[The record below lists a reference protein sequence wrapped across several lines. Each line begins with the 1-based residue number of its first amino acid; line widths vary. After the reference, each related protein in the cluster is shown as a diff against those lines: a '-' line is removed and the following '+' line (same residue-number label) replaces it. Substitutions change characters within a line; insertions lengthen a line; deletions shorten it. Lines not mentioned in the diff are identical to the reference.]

1 MSFVG
6 VDINVC
12 SEVLLRYTFS
22 MWLINQRIF
31 NLFLLVKITTKIA
44 LYFRRVAG
52 LNVARAKKIVD
63 WREKNGPFQCREQL
77 KTISGIGP
85 KTYEQC
91 AGFVRVLPETRTSA
105 ENGYVNF

>member
-12 SEVLLRYTFS
+12 SEVLLRYKFS
-22 MWLINQRIF
+22 GGLRRKF
-31 NLFLLVKITTKIA
+31 NLILLVKRVTKIA
-44 LYFRRVAG
+44 LHFRRVAG

-77 KTISGIGP
+77 KTVSGIGP

-105 ENGYVNF
+105 ENGYVNS